1 MSMLVTRELAIQ
13 TGGRML
19 VSDLDWSVNRGELW
33 CVLGRNGAGK
43 SSLLN
48 VLSGLVQP
56 EAGLIQIA
64 GNRLETIDLLSLA
77 RLRGLMMQ
85 QVVDSFSC
93 TVFDAVAIG
102 RTPLRVG
109 QDWDDADDAAKV
121 KDALARVGMLDR
133 AADDV
138 MRLSGGERQR
148 VALAALLAQDVPLM
162 LLDEPTSHQDVAHQ
176 LTVMRLLRDLAQDR
190 AVISTC
196 HDINLAAR
204 FATHALLIGDGFH
217 LAGKVGEVLV
227 PDALQRTFG
236 CEFSRQGD
244 TFIPA

>member
-1 MSMLVTRELAIQ
+1 MLATRGLSVHAGNRKLI
-13 TGGRML
+13 TG
-19 VSDLDWSVNRGELW
+19 LDWAVSEGEFW

-48 VLSGLVQP
+48 VL
-56 EAGLIQIA
+56 AGLARPAA
-64 GNRLETIDLLSLA
+64 GVVQVAGKPVDSIDPLMLA
-77 RLRGLMMQ
+77 RWRGLMMQ

-109 QDWDDADDAAKV
+109 RAWDDDDDAARV
-121 KDALARVGMLDR
+121 NGALARVDMLDR
-133 AADDV
+133 ATSDV
-138 MRLSGGERQR
+138 RRQSGGERQR
-148 VALAALLAQDVPLM
+148 VALAALLAQEVPLM

-176 LTVMRLLRDLAQDR
+176 LAVMRLLQELAADH
-190 AVISTC
+190 AVIATC

-204 FATHALLIGDGFH
+204 FATHALLVGEDFH
-217 LAGKVGEVLV
+217 LAGKASEVLT
-227 PDALQRTFG
+227 PEALQRTFG
-236 CEFSRQGD
+236 CQFSRQGV

>member
-1 MSMLVTRELAIQ
+1 MSLMHTSRLSVQAGTRTLIA
-13 TGGRML
+13 
-19 VSDLDWSVNRGELW
+19 SLDWTLSRGEFW

-43 SSLLN
+43 SSLLH
-48 VLSGLVQP
+48 VL
-56 EAGLIQIA
+56 AGLSAPAAGTVHMSGKAIA
-64 GNRLETIDLLSLA
+64 AIDPLLLA

-85 QVVDSFSC
+85 HVVDSFSC
-93 TVFDAVAIG
+93 SVFDAVAVG
-102 RTPLRVG
+102 CTPLRVG
-109 QDWDDADDAAKV
+109 QDWDDEDDV
-121 KDALARVGMLDR
+121 VRVNDALARVGMLDR

-176 LTVMRLLRDLAQDR
+176 LSVMRLLRDLAQDR

-217 LAGKVGEVLV
+217 LAGRVGDVLV
-227 PDALQRTFG
+227 PDALQRAFG
-236 CEFSRQGD
+236 CEFSRQGE